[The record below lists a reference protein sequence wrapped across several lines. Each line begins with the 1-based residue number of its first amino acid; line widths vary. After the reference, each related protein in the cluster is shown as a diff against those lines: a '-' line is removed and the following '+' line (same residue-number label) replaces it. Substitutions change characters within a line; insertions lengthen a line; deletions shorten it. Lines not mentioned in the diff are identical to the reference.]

1 MINLRA
7 VDIINAEMFFFP
19 DENIMSDSLPD
30 HMALADLKRAIKDF
44 KTKDTPK
51 LSSKKSV
58 LAEYAVRV
66 GILKSRLGQPPVEAQ
81 AAPLQPRSEKKPPL
95 PEVLKA
101 KSTTKPEALPEV
113 LKAPKSK
120 KSEVKSEAPK
130 KKGSPFSAFMAAHK
144 GKGYSMSDLAQMY
157 RDQKQ

>member
-1 MINLRA
+1 M
-7 VDIINAEMFFFP
+7 AE
-19 DENIMSDSLPD
+19 LPD
-30 HMALADLKRAIKDF
+30 HMALSDLKRAIKDF

-66 GILKSRLGQPPVEAQ
+66 GILKSRLGQPPVEAM
-81 AAPLQPRSEKKPPL
+81 AAPLQPRSEKKSEAL

-101 KSTTKPEALPEV
+101 KSKKSEVKEALPEV

>member
-1 MINLRA
+1 
-7 VDIINAEMFFFP
+7 
-19 DENIMSDSLPD
+19 
-30 HMALADLKRAIKDF
+30 MALADLKKAIKAF
-44 KTKDTPK
+44 KVEQTPK

-66 GILKSRLGQPPVEAQ
+66 GILKSRLGQPPVEAL
-81 AAPLQPRSEKKPPL
+81 AAPLQPRSEKKSEAL

-101 KSTTKPEALPEV
+101 SKSKNTKPEALPEV

-120 KSEVKSEAPK
+120 KSEAKSEAPK

>member
-1 MINLRA
+1 M
-7 VDIINAEMFFFP
+7 AE
-19 DENIMSDSLPD
+19 LPD
-30 HMALADLKRAIKDF
+30 HMALADLKKAIKEF

-51 LSSKKSV
+51 LSSKKSI

-66 GILKSRLGQPPVEAQ
+66 GILKSRLGQPPVEAL
-81 AAPLQPRSEKKPPL
+81 AAPLQPRSEKKSEAL

-101 KSTTKPEALPEV
+101 APKSKKSEALPEV
-113 LKAPKSK
+113 LKAPKK

>member
-1 MINLRA
+1 M
-7 VDIINAEMFFFP
+7 AE
-19 DENIMSDSLPD
+19 LPD
-30 HMALADLKRAIKDF
+30 HMALADLKKAIKAF
-44 KTKDTPK
+44 KVEQTPK

-66 GILKSRLGQPPVEAQ
+66 GILKSRLGQPPVEAM
-81 AAPLQPRSEKKPPL
+81 AAPLQPRSEKKSEAL

-101 KSTTKPEALPEV
+101 APKSKKSEALPEV
-113 LKAPKSK
+113 LKAPKK

>member
-1 MINLRA
+1 M
-7 VDIINAEMFFFP
+7 AE
-19 DENIMSDSLPD
+19 LPD
-30 HMALADLKRAIKDF
+30 HMALSDLKKAIKEF

-66 GILKSRLGQPPVEAQ
+66 GILKSRLGQPPVEAM
-81 AAPLQPRSEKKPPL
+81 AAPLQPRSEKKSEAL

-101 KSTTKPEALPEV
+101 APKSKKSEALPEV
-113 LKAPKSK
+113 LKAPKK
-120 KSEVKSEAPK
+120 KSEMKSEAPK

>member
-1 MINLRA
+1 M
-7 VDIINAEMFFFP
+7 AE
-19 DENIMSDSLPD
+19 LPD
-30 HMALADLKRAIKDF
+30 HMALSDLKKAIKEF

-66 GILKSRLGQPPVEAQ
+66 GILKSRLGQPPVEAM
-81 AAPLQPRSEKKPPL
+81 AAPLQPRSEKKSEAL

-101 KSTTKPEALPEV
+101 APKSKKSEALPEV
-113 LKAPKSK
+113 LKAPKK

>member
-1 MINLRA
+1 M
-7 VDIINAEMFFFP
+7 E
-19 DENIMSDSLPD
+19 LPD
-30 HMALADLKRAIKDF
+30 HMALSDLKKAIKEF

-66 GILKSRLGQPPVEAQ
+66 GILKSRLGQTPVEAM
-81 AAPLQPRSEKKPPL
+81 AAPLQPRSEKKSEAL

-101 KSTTKPEALPEV
+101 SKSKNTKPEALPEV

-120 KSEVKSEAPK
+120 KSEAKSEAPK

>member
-1 MINLRA
+1 M
-7 VDIINAEMFFFP
+7 AE
-19 DENIMSDSLPD
+19 LPD
-30 HMALADLKRAIKDF
+30 HMALSDLKKAIKEF

-81 AAPLQPRSEKKPPL
+81 AAPLQPRSEKKPEAL

-101 KSTTKPEALPEV
+101 KSKNTKPEALPEV

>member
-1 MINLRA
+1 M
-7 VDIINAEMFFFP
+7 AE
-19 DENIMSDSLPD
+19 LPD
-30 HMALADLKRAIKDF
+30 HMALADLKKAIKEF

-66 GILKSRLGQPPVEAQ
+66 GILKSRLGQPPVEAM
-81 AAPLQPRSEKKPPL
+81 AAPLQPRSEKKSEAL

-101 KSTTKPEALPEV
+101 APKSKKSEALPEV
-113 LKAPKSK
+113 LKAPKK

>member
-1 MINLRA
+1 
-7 VDIINAEMFFFP
+7 
-19 DENIMSDSLPD
+19 MSDSLPE
-30 HMALADLKRAIKDF
+30 HMALADLKKAIKAF
-44 KTKDTPK
+44 KVEQTPK

-66 GILKSRLGQPPVEAQ
+66 GILKSRLGQTPVEAM
-81 AAPLQPRSEKKPPL
+81 AAPLQPRSEKKSEAL

-101 KSTTKPEALPEV
+101 SKSKNTKPEALPEV

-120 KSEVKSEAPK
+120 KSEAKSEAPK